1 MLKIRLVY
9 TFCIYFC
16 DFTCYFFNFRVSKI
30 EKRFILIL
38 RTTTMQYKTE
48 KDIIKS
54 IKEFEK
60 KTNNKKLQLIKDN
73 TIKNLYLC
81 LRATKHNT
89 NINFIFRYKLNSK
102 IYTISLNTSNLSE
115 ARQVAKDY
123 NNILQ
128 SQEFKQYNKD
138 NNKDLKDYISIMNEK
153 HQSQTL
159 HTTIDKWLATKSHLR
174 QSTMQAYKKN
184 VIQ

>member
-38 RTTTMQYKTE
+38 RTMTMQYKTE

-73 TIKNLYLC
+73 QRFYDYLC
-81 LRATKHNT
+81 
-89 NINFIFRYKLNSK
+89 
-102 IYTISLNTSNLSE
+102 
-115 ARQVAKDY
+115 
-123 NNILQ
+123 
-128 SQEFKQYNKD
+128 
-138 NNKDLKDYISIMNEK
+138 
-153 HQSQTL
+153 
-159 HTTIDKWLATKSHLR
+159 
-174 QSTMQAYKKN
+174 
-184 VIQ
+184 

>member
-30 EKRFILIL
+30 

-73 TIKNLYLC
+73 QRFYDYLC
-81 LRATKHNT
+81 
-89 NINFIFRYKLNSK
+89 
-102 IYTISLNTSNLSE
+102 
-115 ARQVAKDY
+115 
-123 NNILQ
+123 
-128 SQEFKQYNKD
+128 
-138 NNKDLKDYISIMNEK
+138 
-153 HQSQTL
+153 
-159 HTTIDKWLATKSHLR
+159 
-174 QSTMQAYKKN
+174 
-184 VIQ
+184 

>member
-16 DFTCYFFNFRVSKI
+16 NFTCYFFNFRVSKI

-60 KTNNKKLQLIKDN
+60 KTNNKKTIITFYNPKSLSNITKI
-73 TIKNLYLC
+73 TIK
-81 LRATKHNT
+81 
-89 NINFIFRYKLNSK
+89 I
-102 IYTISLNTSNLSE
+102 
-115 ARQVAKDY
+115 
-123 NNILQ
+123 
-128 SQEFKQYNKD
+128 
-138 NNKDLKDYISIMNEK
+138 
-153 HQSQTL
+153 
-159 HTTIDKWLATKSHLR
+159 
-174 QSTMQAYKKN
+174 
-184 VIQ
+184 